1 MAKIFK
7 MDKTKLA
14 ALATALTVAIPIG
27 AEMTEADKKHYAPVS
42 CDTHIF
48 RPLGYRTPVSKP
60 RYKLLGTKVVG
71 KNIDTGTWAYMSR
84 SNDWGIVTVIKEGVS
99 FNGSVV
105 KEITNRKVVM
115 ENGDIYEQRSVE
127 FLGNEKGRARSYS
140 KGTSSRTGSTESQVR
155 QSSQSERTNSRTAQ
169 TSSGNGRR
177 NATAAQ
183 RERWQERARQ
193 FESASAEDRLRMIEQ
208 FRARRGRR

>member
-1 MAKIFK
+1 

-27 AEMTEADKKHYAPVS
+27 AEMTAADKKHYAPVF

-48 RPLGYRTPVSKP
+48 RPLGYRTPNNKP

-71 KNIDTGTWAYMSR
+71 KNVDTGTWAYMSR
-84 SNDWGIVTVIKEGVS
+84 SNDWGIVTVIKEGVT
-99 FNGSVV
+99 FNGSIV

-115 ENGDIYEQRSVE
+115 ENGDIYEQKSVE
-127 FLGNEKGRARSYS
+127 FLGDEKRRTGRSS
-140 KGTSSRTGSTESQVR
+140 KESSSRAGITEDQVR
-155 QSSQSERTNSRTAQ
+155 QGGQPERTNSRAAQ
-169 TSSGNGRR
+169 TSSRNGRR
-177 NATAAQ
+177 NATATQ

-193 FESASAEDRLRMIEQ
+193 FESASPEDRLRMIEQ
-208 FRARRGRR
+208 FRSRRSRR

>member
-1 MAKIFK
+1 MILETMMMALH
-7 MDKTKLA
+7 M
-14 ALATALTVAIPIG
+14 
-27 AEMTEADKKHYAPVS
+27 EMTEADKKHYAPVS

-48 RPLGYRTPVSKP
+48 RPLGYRTPNNKP

-71 KNIDTGTWAYMSR
+71 KNVDTGTWAYMSR

-127 FLGNEKGRARSYS
+127 FLENEKGRARSSS
-140 KGTSSRTGSTESQVR
+140 KGASIRTRSTESQVR
-155 QSSQSERTNSRTAQ
+155 QSGQSERTNSRTAQ
-169 TSSGNGRR
+169 TSGRNGRR

-183 RERWQERARQ
+183 RERWRERAKE
-193 FESASAEDRLRMIEQ
+193 FESASPEDRLRMIEQ
-208 FRARRGRR
+208 FRTRRGRR

>member
-1 MAKIFK
+1 

-48 RPLGYRTPVSKP
+48 RPLGYRTPVNKP

-71 KNIDTGTWAYMSR
+71 KNVDTGTWAYMSR

-115 ENGDIYEQRSVE
+115 ENGDIYEQKSVE
-127 FLGNEKGRARSYS
+127 FLGDEKRRTGRSS
-140 KGTSSRTGSTESQVR
+140 KESSSRAGITENQVR
-155 QSSQSERTNSRTAQ
+155 QGGQSERTNSGAAQ
-169 TSSGNGRR
+169 TSGRNGRR
-177 NATAAQ
+177 NASSSQ
-183 RERWQERARQ
+183 RERWRERAKE
-193 FESASAEDRLRMIEQ
+193 FESASPEDRLRMIEQ
-208 FRARRGRR
+208 FRTRRGRR

>member
-1 MAKIFK
+1 
-7 MDKTKLA
+7 MDKTKLV
-14 ALATALTVAIPIG
+14 ALTMALTVAPPLG
-27 AEMTEADKKHYAPVS
+27 AEMTAADKKHYAPVS

-48 RPLGYRTPVSKP
+48 RPLGYRTPNNKP

-71 KNIDTGTWAYMSR
+71 KNVDTGTWAYMSR

-115 ENGDIYEQRSVE
+115 ENGDIYEQKSVE
-127 FLGNEKGRARSYS
+127 FLGDEKRRTGRSS
-140 KGTSSRTGSTESQVR
+140 KESSSRAGITEDQVR
-155 QSSQSERTNSRTAQ
+155 ESGQSERTNSGAAQ
-169 TSSGNGRR
+169 TSGRNGRR
-177 NATAAQ
+177 NASSSQ

-193 FESASAEDRLRMIEQ
+193 FESASPEDRLRMIEQ
-208 FRARRGRR
+208 FRTRRGRR